1 MFCTYLCIYIH
12 ICCCMCKSSVHLYIP
27 CDRQYSFQI
36 GTWHLSPNSNT
47 FAHLDG
53 AFLTTHCGDVGHGKP
68 NCEAWL
74 WRYLQLWIFWSRIQT
89 HNIFMDIY
97 GFSYISSSF
106 SKAMGSSRVS
116 YVVVTSLAL
125 LHLSSFSLMSKG
137 ASMHSSWQGDL
148 PIGDVPAAWEC
159 TVISNMKNK
168 HKYNK
173 NNEQP
178 IVKYTY

>member
-53 AFLTTHCGDVGHGKP
+53 AFLTKHCGEVGHRKP

-74 WRYLQLWIFWSRIQT
+74 WRYLQLWDFEVEYKHITYLW
-89 HNIFMDIY
+89 IFMEIY
-97 GFSYISSSF
+97 GFSHIRSSF
-106 SKAMGSSRVS
+106 SKARGRSNVWAMSLSPLRRCCISPHSRWCRRG
-116 YVVVTSLAL
+116 L
-125 LHLSSFSLMSKG
+125 
-137 ASMHSSWQGDL
+137 Q
-148 PIGDVPAAWEC
+148 C
-159 TVISNMKNK
+159 THPGRVIFL
-168 HKYNK
+168 
-173 NNEQP
+173 
-178 IVKYTY
+178 